1 MHIKQSWF
9 RIFGIFGVVGGLTLF
24 AGDLLFY
31 YNPSSI
37 DLKLNMANSS
47 DNRIVLSGIAGLFAT
62 WFYVLGLVQIYFAF
76 KPSKPILKNI
86 MIGSFAAILISYGVI
101 HGAYVAIATSAKL
114 ALQNNLDIEQTTL
127 LASET
132 NNMMRLFIYPIF
144 ALMSYLFISEVWK
157 KRTLY
162 PRWIIIFFPLVTF
175 LFKGA
180 FVNIPNN
187 SLWIIIN
194 GGFFNLILVLFFTAS
209 TIALWNRK

>member
-1 MHIKQSWF
+1 MEIKQSWF
-9 RIFGIFGVVGGLTLF
+9 RIFGLFGILGGLMFF

-31 YNPSSI
+31 FSPSSI

-47 DNRIVLSGIAGLFAT
+47 DNRIVLSGIVGLFAT
-62 WFYVLGLVQIYFAF
+62 WFYVLGLVQVYFAF
-76 KPSKPILKNI
+76 SPSKPIYRNV

-114 ALQNNLDIEQTTL
+114 ALENNLDIEQAAS
-127 LASET
+127 LALET

-162 PRWIIIFFPLVTF
+162 PRWIIVFFPLVTF

-180 FVNIPNN
+180 FANIPNN

-194 GGFFNLILVLFFTAS
+194 GGFLNLILVIFFAAS

>member
-1 MHIKQSWF
+1 
-9 RIFGIFGVVGGLTLF
+9 
-24 AGDLLFY
+24 
-31 YNPSSI
+31 
-37 DLKLNMANSS
+37 
-47 DNRIVLSGIAGLFAT
+47 
-62 WFYVLGLVQIYFAF
+62 
-76 KPSKPILKNI
+76 

-114 ALQNNLDIEQTTL
+114 ALQNNLDIKQTTL

-194 GGFFNLILVLFFTAS
+194 GGFFNLILVLFFTDS

>member
-9 RIFGIFGVVGGLTLF
+9 RIFGIFGVMGGLTLF

-180 FVNIPNN
+180 FVNITNN

-194 GGFFNLILVLFFTAS
+194 GGFFNLILVLFFAAS

>member
-9 RIFGIFGVVGGLTLF
+9 RAFGIFGVVGGLTLF

>member
-1 MHIKQSWF
+1 MEIKQSWF
-9 RIFGIFGVVGGLTLF
+9 RIFGLFGILGGLMFF

-31 YNPSSI
+31 FSPSSI

-47 DNRIVLSGIAGLFAT
+47 NNRIVLSGIVGLFAT
-62 WFYVLGLVQIYFAF
+62 WFYVLGLVQVYFAF
-76 KPSKPILKNI
+76 SPSKPIYRNV

-114 ALQNNLDIEQTTL
+114 ALENNLDIEQAAS
-127 LASET
+127 LALET

-162 PRWIIIFFPLVTF
+162 PRWIIVFFPLVTF

-180 FVNIPNN
+180 FANIPNN

-194 GGFFNLILVLFFTAS
+194 GGFLNLILVIFFAAS